1 MKQDKKKML
10 RIISEAA
17 HDYEKYLNDK
27 YFLVVFQKG
36 RKKEYVQIS
45 FRNMH
50 FLHLTGVKTKL
61 SAQRFY
67 GACLNGKLAENDV
80 EIDKNGKVQQKLI
93 I

>member
-10 RIISEAA
+10 HIISKAA
-17 HDYEKYLNDK
+17 NEYEKYLNNK
-27 YFLVVFQKG
+27 YFLVVFPKG
-36 RKKEYVQIS
+36 RKIEYVQIG

-67 GACLNGKLAENDV
+67 YSLYCC
-80 EIDKNGKVQQKLI
+80 
-93 I
+93 